1 MPQEPKN
8 SLGDYGLA
16 DIASEQL
23 ERVVSSVETAGEA
36 VAARGRQATE
46 HVQEVADNFKTAVDR
61 SVKEQPITTLVVAA
75 AAGFILGALWKS

>member
-16 DIASEQL
+16 DIAGEQL
-23 ERVVSSVETAGEA
+23 EKVVSTVETAGEA

-46 HVQEVADNFKTAVDR
+46 QVQEVADNFKTAVDK
-61 SVKEQPITTLVVAA
+61 SIKDQPITTLVVAA
-75 AAGFILGALWKS
+75 AVGFVLGAIWKA